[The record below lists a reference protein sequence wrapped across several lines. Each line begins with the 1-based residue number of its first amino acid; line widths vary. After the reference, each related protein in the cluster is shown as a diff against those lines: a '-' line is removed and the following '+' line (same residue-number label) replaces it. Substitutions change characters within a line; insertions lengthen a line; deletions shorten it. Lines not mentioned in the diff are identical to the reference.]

1 MWFKEFLLRQE
12 ELQHVC
18 CDGNDELQRKTTD
31 GGERRSVLG
40 EKGVQV
46 TSGVGLEREDGSLCT
61 VSGRKVDCMGPDTVN
76 GACGDYSCLFF
87 LSKIGNT
94 IFS

>member
-1 MWFKEFLLRQE
+1 M
-12 ELQHVC
+12 
-18 CDGNDELQRKTTD
+18 
-31 GGERRSVLG
+31 
-40 EKGVQV
+40 
-46 TSGVGLEREDGSLCT
+46 TSGVGLERGDGSLCT
-61 VSGRKVDCMGPDTVN
+61 VSGRKVDCMGPDLVN